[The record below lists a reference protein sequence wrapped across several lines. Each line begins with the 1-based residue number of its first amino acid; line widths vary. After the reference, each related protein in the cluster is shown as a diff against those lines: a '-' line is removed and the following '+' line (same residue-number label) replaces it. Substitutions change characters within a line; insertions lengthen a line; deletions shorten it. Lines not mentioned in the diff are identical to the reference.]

1 MMNKLN
7 VFILSA
13 ATMVNATVDLGTA
26 AEYDVI
32 LSNKA
37 GITTTTTTTGSDI
50 ITGGDIIASSPAIA
64 TTATGI
70 GITGFNLSAVPSNVY
85 STTVRLSCNTC
96 KVKSTN
102 YDDPTHAVLMTT

>member
-37 GITTTTTTTGSDI
+37 GITNTTGSDI
-50 ITGGDIIASSPAIA
+50 ITADIIASSPAIA
-64 TTATGI
+64 TATGI
-70 GITGFNLSAVPSNVY
+70 GITGFNLSTVPSNVY
-85 STTVRLSCNTC
+85 FTTVRLSCNTC

>member
-37 GITTTTTTTGSDI
+37 GIATTTTTGSDI

-64 TTATGI
+64 TATGI
-70 GITGFNLSAVPSNVY
+70 GITGFNLSTVPSNVY
-85 STTVRLSCNTC
+85 FTTVRLSCNTC